1 MFKKIIII
9 ILLFIFVIFLDSCAT
24 NTEIIKN
31 QKIDTA
37 KINTNAI
44 ISQLLEQAR
53 QDYLTALGK
62 QITDSAVNVIEYFE
76 SALNTISGLSYYPG
90 IEENEAFNEL
100 ENSIVEDY
108 KGFLDKLNKIPADVS
123 ISALDQWMSK
133 SIPEIEFTTKRSTVK
148 RKKFESSRYNS
159 EIPLEI
165 NPIVQQ
171 WLDYFQNKG
180 SAVIKRWFER
190 SGRYFPMMERI
201 FREEDVPR
209 QLLYLSMVESG
220 LNPRA
225 RSWARAV

>member
-9 ILLFIFVIFLDSCAT
+9 LLLFIFVIFLDSCAT
-24 NTEIIKN
+24 NTELIKN

-180 SAVIKRWFER
+180 SAVIKR
-190 SGRYFPMMERI
+190 
-201 FREEDVPR
+201 
-209 QLLYLSMVESG
+209 
-220 LNPRA
+220 
-225 RSWARAV
+225 